1 MRNLARYLLYR
12 WKYPGVIIRRNAV
25 VARRF
30 AYGPGVH
37 IAHQAFL
44 SNVTIGK
51 YSYCGVRSQIANA
64 SVGSFCSIAQD
75 VRVGLGMHPLH
86 FVSTSPCLYASR
98 ASWAT
103 SFGAHHAFVEYG
115 DVRIG
120 NDVWI
125 GAGAMIH
132 DGVTVGDGAVISAG
146 SVVMKDVPPYAIVI
160 GVPAQVR
167 SFRFPEPIVERL
179 LAIEWWN
186 WDDATIRAR
195 ASEFSDV
202 ERFVATFGDKAG

>member
-1 MRNLARYLLYR
+1 MKHLLRYLLYK
-12 WKYPGVIIRRNAV
+12 WKYPGVIIRWNAV
-25 VARRF
+25 VSRRF
-30 AYGPGVH
+30 TYGLGVH
-37 IAHQAFL
+37 VANGAFL
-44 SNVTIGK
+44 CNVAIGK
-51 YSYCGVRSQIANA
+51 YSYCGVRAQIANA
-64 SVGSFCSIAQD
+64 SIGNFCSIAQD

-86 FVSTSPCLYASR
+86 FVSTSPSLYKSR

-103 SFGAHHAFVEYG
+103 SFGAQHAIVEYG

-132 DGVTVGDGAVISAG
+132 DGVTVGDGAVVAAG
-146 SVVMKDVPPYAIVI
+146 SVVMKDVPPYAIVV

-167 SFRFPEPIVERL
+167 SYRFPEPIVEKL
-179 LAIEWWN
+179 LAIEWWK

-195 ASEFSDV
+195 ACDFSDT
-202 ERFVATFGDKAG
+202 ERFVTLFGDTAG